1 VLFRRENPHT
11 RLMKRFRI
19 IETTIRGESFFTV
32 EYRTHSFFHV
42 GRWEPVML
50 GDSFE
55 DCERKINLIVT
66 LKLSDE

>member
-1 VLFRRENPHT
+1 MLFKQEDPYT

-32 EYRTHSFFHV
+32 EYRTHGFFFM
-42 GRWEPVML
+42 GRWEPIML